1 MKAIFILLIS
11 LFCLPAFS
19 QQAIIKGRVSNLNA
33 PNDTA
38 FTLYFKR
45 EGKIVDSTISRK
57 AGFYQKQLP
66 AGQYDIVI
74 SKTHHISQTL
84 QGIELKNA
92 QNEIN
97 LSLKFVPKPREFT
110 SSYPRTDP
118 KSDTLYIDGVRVST
132 SSMVSSA
139 SIKKSSSS
147 YSKSGKAKKRKK
159 SKGRKR
165 SKHATRSSAKKS
177 GIRSSTGV
185 AAHAAGTTESSRG
198 VVGRGSRSDA
208 SVVYDKEAPPEA
220 ELKDKD
226 IGSMRAG
233 QVTAGHWRDLDHW
246 KDWLK
251 TNNNKAVAGH
261 MSTWG
266 LYPKRLNMVKIV
278 NQKGETLPFVKV
290 RLMDGAKVVWETVT
304 DTEGKA
310 YLWPMVEK
318 DSVTIEAKD
327 LVLEYHG
334 LVYNVPDYASFNS
347 DNIIR
352 ISTKLR
358 NSQRIE
364 IGFMVDATGSMG
376 DEIKFLQRELIDVV
390 SRIKKE
396 RPCSE
401 VYTGSVFYKDHGDDY
416 LTRIQPMTSNP
427 VNTIDFISYQYASG
441 GGDFP
446 EAVEDGLEAAIRE
459 LNWSDEAGT
468 KILFMLLD
476 APPHQSSA
484 INQRLSKAI
493 RLAASKGIRLVP
505 VAASG
510 INQQTEFLLKYMAIL
525 SNGEYLYITDDSN
538 IGGRHLL
545 PTGGKSDVEFLN
557 DLMVKTI
564 VKYSVNVCPEDT
576 NSRTTSDSTQQV
588 IQQQPQQNEFI
599 LGSNW
604 HMRYYPNPATDVVH
618 FEFSEAIERI
628 SIYSIGGQL
637 VYERNNLS
645 DKSHQVDLGQISSG
659 IYSVQVFRKGELL
672 SGKLVVIH

>member
-19 QQAIIKGRVSNLNA
+19 QQATIKGRVSNLNA

-45 EGKIVDSTISRK
+45 GGKIVDSTISRK

-74 SKTHHISQTL
+74 SKAHHLAQTL

-97 LSLKFVPKPREFT
+97 LSLKFVPKPREIT
-110 SSYPRTDP
+110 SDYPRTDP

-132 SSMVSSA
+132 SSIVSRA

-147 YSKSGKAKKRKK
+147 YSKSSKAKKRKK

-165 SKHATRSSAKKS
+165 SKHATRHASKKS
-177 GIRSSTGV
+177 GIRSSTGI
-185 AAHAAGTTESSRG
+185 ATHAAGTTETSRG
-198 VVGRGSRSDA
+198 IKGRGSRTDG
-208 SVVYDKEAPPEA
+208 SVVYDKEAPPVA
-220 ELKDKD
+220 DLKYKE
-226 IGSMRAG
+226 IGSNLPG

-246 KDWLK
+246 KDWIK
-251 TNNNKAVAGH
+251 TNRTAQVGAH
-261 MSTWG
+261 MKSWG
-266 LYPKRLNMVKIV
+266 LYPKILNSVKIV
-278 NQKGETLPFVKV
+278 NHKGEVLPFVKV
-290 RLMDGAKVVWETVT
+290 RLMDGTKVVWESVT

-318 DSVTIEAKD
+318 DSVIIDAKD

-334 LVYNVPDYASFNS
+334 LLYNVPDYASFNS

-352 ISTKLR
+352 ISTKIR
-358 NSQRIE
+358 NSSRIE

-396 RPCSE
+396 RPCSD

-416 LTRIQPMTSNP
+416 LTRVLPLSNNP

-484 INQRLSKAI
+484 INERLSKAI
-493 RLAASKGIRLVP
+493 RLAATKGIRLVP

-538 IGGRHLL
+538 IGSRHLL

-564 VKYSVNVCPEDT
+564 VKYSVNTCQEDT
-576 NSRTTSDSTQQV
+576 NSNPTTDSTQQI
-588 IQQQPQQNEFI
+588 IQQQTQQNEFI

-604 HMRYYPNPATDVVH
+604 HMRYYPNPTTDVVH

-637 VYERNNLS
+637 VYERNDIS
-645 DKSHQVDLGQISSG
+645 DKSHQVDLAQISSG